1 MNTKTSLL
9 ALVAL
14 TALPF
19 SSHSQPG
26 DAAVDSCVKSF
37 VEAYLPGHPVK
48 QVKKVA
54 PPESPLDA
62 FYAPRQYT
70 IAMSARGARTGELFA
85 QARCVASRNGLVLVL
100 DSPSTDAY
108 VARADFVV
116 SLR

>member
-1 MNTKTSLL
+1 MKTKTSIL

-19 SSHSQPG
+19 ASHSRPG
-26 DAAVDSCVKSF
+26 DAAVDACVKSF
-37 VEAYLPGHPVK
+37 VDTYLPGHPVR
-48 QVKKVA
+48 QVKKLA
-54 PPESPLDA
+54 PPASPLDA

-70 IAMSARGARTGELFA
+70 IAMSAHGARSGELFA
-85 QARCVASRNGLVLVL
+85 QARCVASRHGLVLVL
-100 DSPSTDAY
+100 DSPATDEY